1 MRRFILTGAPGA
13 GKTAILRQLELDGFD
28 VVEEAATDV
37 IALHQAVGVAEPWT
51 DMAFTD
57 AIADLQHRRRMRA
70 PPPGVEVQ
78 FHDRSAICTLALAR
92 HLGHSPPPILLG
104 ELRAIEAEGAFER
117 RVLFVDNLGF
127 VTPTAAR
134 RISYEAALAFERTHE
149 DTYRALGYALVR
161 IAPGPVDARAR
172 AVLVAAGL
180 AGTVDAA
187 RGWTDILVDARE
199 PRPGE
204 R

>member
-1 MRRFILTGAPGA
+1 MQRFILTGAPGA
-13 GKTAILRQLELDGFD
+13 GKTVIIRQLERWGFG

-37 IALHQAVGVAEPWT
+37 IALAQARGVAEPHT
-51 DMAFTD
+51 DPAFTAEICALQRQRRLRAATAGD
-57 AIADLQHRRRMRA
+57 A
-70 PPPGVEVQ
+70 VQ